1 MPTKEFGAVAHL
13 RRQPADTCAARVGQ
27 TGSRICGRGQIG
39 ALRRSRRRFA
49 LAVAIVAV
57 ALAVPAVAVASWG
70 WTGWVGV
77 GDNNGMCTFSA
88 YANDSACSPLSTAWV
103 QNNASNSGP
112 DDVHA
117 GFENSSAIRG
127 GYLSMNQSNIYY
139 EIDYFSATANV
150 QGEVT
155 WCPTSGLTCNY
166 GASKVW
172 FQVS

>member
-1 MPTKEFGAVAHL
+1 MAKL
-13 RRQPADTCAARVGQ
+13 LM
-27 TGSRICGRGQIG
+27 TGSAERT
-39 ALRRSRRRFA
+39 RRR
-49 LAVAIVAV
+49 LAVAVTLVTIP
-57 ALAVPAVAVASWG
+57 LAVPGAAFASWG

-88 YANDSACSPLSTAWV
+88 YASDSACSPLSTSWG

-117 GFENSSAIRG
+117 GFENSGAIRG
-127 GYLSMNQSNIYY
+127 GYLSMNQANIYY
-139 EIDYFSATANV
+139 EVNYFPASANV

-155 WCPTSGLTCNY
+155 WCPTSGTCSY
-166 GASKVW
+166 GASNIW